1 MPTTTAGP
9 LRVETVVTGEARQ
22 FLENGRML
30 GSRQQISEIKG
41 RLGII
46 PNMDRTL
53 TSNRRSCLQLVRAL
67 MKSDMV
73 NLIEA
78 DEVRE
83 RVGVFLVEKPRERYT
98 TADNRCEGQ
107 QPAFL
112 APTWSQL
119 GDVRRSEPCRGRLG
133 KR

>member
-1 MPTTTAGP
+1 M
-9 LRVETVVTGEARQ
+9 E
-22 FLENGRML
+22 RML
-30 GSRQQISEIKG
+30 RSRQEISEMKE

-46 PNMDRTL
+46 PYMDRTL
-53 TSNRRSCLQLVRAL
+53 ASNRRRYLQLVRAL
-67 MKSDMV
+67 MKRDMV

-83 RVGVFLVEKPRERYT
+83 RVGVFLVEKPGERYT
-98 TADNRCEGQ
+98 TTDNRCEGQ

-112 APTWSQL
+112 ASTWSQH